1 MALSF
6 PGSKRDRVEPIAA
19 VLASTLGED
28 RVLYDRYH
36 EAEFARPNLD
46 VYLPQLY
53 RTQSDLI
60 VVFLCPQYA
69 ERRWCGLELRH
80 IRQLLG
86 TPEEARIMF
95 LSFGDPGDLT
105 ATGIL
110 AGDGYVDIE
119 RRSPAEAAA
128 LILERLGQ
136 EIPRKERPPPPDPRP
151 PKLRLQRPAGMLTLA
166 AGLGITA
173 AAWGMAAWR
182 AHVCAGLSRLGLHV
196 LACETSL
203 EAERIAALHPAAHF
217 AAPPALP
224 AEDGPR
230 SETWLMENKSRR
242 PVGVLFG
249 KLRAAGSGTREA
261 DSWEK
266 LTIPAEK
273 VTEWSTGEEPAGR
286 SGVWVVAV
294 YDPAD
299 PWTLLAPLR
308 PLRLLFRTAAEQEGH
323 ADVSALSLSIQ
334 EGGGSSPL
342 DIHQDPELRIT
353 P

>member
-1 MALSF
+1 
-6 PGSKRDRVEPIAA
+6 
-19 VLASTLGED
+19 
-28 RVLYDRYH
+28 
-36 EAEFARPNLD
+36 
-46 VYLPQLY
+46 
-53 RTQSDLI
+53 
-60 VVFLCPQYA
+60 
-69 ERRWCGLELRH
+69 
-80 IRQLLG
+80 
-86 TPEEARIMF
+86 
-95 LSFGDPGDLT
+95 
-105 ATGIL
+105 
-110 AGDGYVDIE
+110 
-119 RRSPAEAAA
+119 
-128 LILERLGQ
+128 
-136 EIPRKERPPPPDPRP
+136 
-151 PKLRLQRPAGMLTLA
+151 
-166 AGLGITA
+166 
-173 AAWGMAAWR
+173 
-182 AHVCAGLSRLGLHV
+182 
-196 LACETSL
+196 
-203 EAERIAALHPAAHF
+203 
-217 AAPPALP
+217 
-224 AEDGPR
+224 
-230 SETWLMENKSRR
+230 MENKSRR